1 MVDYYWVYHI
11 TGFLHSF
18 LRSFH
23 HWMDPITLRQSNMA
37 PRSPFLNGGISI
49 GKWRFNGDE
58 IIENPLSMDEIPAP
72 FMEFFLGEGHLLKNQ
87 LKNMEDLPRLPDD
100 YLADR
105 PWEIPGLRR
114 GEC

>member
-72 FMEFFLGEGHLLKNQ
+72 FMEFFFWGKV
-87 LKNMEDLPRLPDD
+87 
-100 YLADR
+100 
-105 PWEIPGLRR
+105 IF
-114 GEC
+114 